1 MEVDGQNAEFAEGAR
16 LPRKP
21 SVTTHYHSCSTRAT
35 GTGTGTVSCLGF
47 DSEFNDDEFDV
58 DNLMEDCQD
67 GLEAQSDGAREE
79 PQFGGLLL
87 APSKGGDIFDCFSDE
102 ESDHRGGFF
111 DRIGTSFQF
120 EEEILEK
127 GPLSEATGAFED
139 SSDIASHFER
149 LWGEGQKVV
158 YDMSGQT
165 PKLRS
170 ISYEALP
177 MVVQQA
183 EVMLAFTPPAGSRSI
198 SAEHKPDVSSSSSS
212 STDQS
217 APRQFTPARDM
228 LRQSAPR
235 PRAPARHILR
245 LSSEHIAA
253 LGADLA
259 TPAKSSGSEPDSTE
273 KDFSMSGAAGH
284 ALLRL
289 RRLGSAEVS

>member
-1 MEVDGQNAEFAEGAR
+1 MF
-16 LPRKP
+16 
-21 SVTTHYHSCSTRAT
+21 
-35 GTGTGTVSCLGF
+35 
-47 DSEFNDDEFDV
+47 
-58 DNLMEDCQD
+58 
-67 GLEAQSDGAREE
+67 
-79 PQFGGLLL
+79 
-87 APSKGGDIFDCFSDE
+87 APSKGGDIFDCFPDE

-111 DRIGTSFQF
+111 DRIGASFHF
-120 EEEILEK
+120 EEEVMEK
-127 GPLSEATGAFED
+127 GPLSKATGAFED

-149 LWGEGQKVV
+149 VWGEGQKGV
-158 YDMSGQT
+158 YDMCGQT

-198 SAEHKPDVSSSSSS
+198 SAEHRPDVSSSSSS
-212 STDQS
+212 SSTDQF

-235 PRAPARHILR
+235 PHSPARHILR

-253 LGADLA
+253 LGTDLA
-259 TPAKSSGSEPDSTE
+259 TPAKCSGSEPDSTE
-273 KDFSMSGAAGH
+273 KDFSISGAAGQ

-289 RRLGSAEVS
+289 RRLGSAEVF